1 MPYSKYSNNSDC
13 RTVVVT
19 VAVIMRIVYILC
31 MCEGRYTITL
41 MCVRILKYS
50 KRILSSQKRN
60 EKQLFS

>member
-31 MCEGRYTITL
+31 MCEGQIYNHIDV
-41 MCVRILKYS
+41 CKNIKIFKKNSQFS
-50 KRILSSQKRN
+50 KK
-60 EKQLFS
+60 K